1 MDRRF
6 VIAALISTGWTTQA
20 AAETDL
26 SKIVK
31 AVTASKGGLTNA
43 QADSGLR
50 EALSLGAASAVTR
63 VGKTDGYWGDSL
75 IRIPLPDTL
84 AKVQRTL
91 KPLGM
96 SGALD
101 DVHLKVNRAAEVA
114 APVAKSLF
122 VDAIKA
128 MTIQD
133 AISIVKG
140 GPTSGTQYLQK
151 TTTPRLTTLFTPPIQ
166 TALQDTGAVQALD
179 RAIQRNGLNS
189 YIKKEPKI
197 YLSEFAVGKALGGLF
212 HYVGTEETAI
222 RTDPAKRTSAILKTV
237 FG

>member
-6 VIAALISTGWTTQA
+6 LIAALISAGWTTQA
-20 AAETDL
+20 AAESDL
-26 SKIVK
+26 SKVIK
-31 AVTASKGGLTNA
+31 AVTASKGGLTSS

-50 EALSLGAASAVTR
+50 EALSLGAAAAVTR
-63 VGKTDGYWGDSL
+63 VGRTDGYWGDSL

-84 AKVQRTL
+84 SKVQRTL
-91 KPLGM
+91 KPLGL

-101 DVHLKVNRAAEVA
+101 DVHLKMNRAAETA
-114 APVAKSLF
+114 APVAKGLF
-122 VDAIKA
+122 IDAIKA
-128 MTIQD
+128 LTIQD
-133 AISIVKG
+133 AIGIVKG

-151 TTTPRLTTLFTPPIQ
+151 ATTPRLTTLFTPPIE
-166 TALQDTGAVQALD
+166 TALQETGALQALD
-179 RAIQRNGLNS
+179 RAIKRNGLNG
-189 YIKKEPKI
+189 YIKKEPKV

-222 RTDPAKRTSAILKTV
+222 RTDPAKRTSAILKVV

>member
-6 VIAALISTGWTTQA
+6 VIAALISTGWTTA
-20 AAETDL
+20 ASAESDL
-26 SKIVK
+26 SKIIK
-31 AVTASKGGLTNA
+31 SVTASKGGLTNA

-50 EALSLGAASAVTR
+50 EALSLGAAAAVTR
-63 VGKTDGYWGDSL
+63 VGKADGYWGDNL

-84 AKVQRTL
+84 SKVQRTL

-101 DVHLKVNRAAEVA
+101 DVHLKMNRAAETA

-122 VDAIKA
+122 IDAIKA
-128 MTIQD
+128 LTIQD
-133 AISIVKG
+133 AIGIVKG

-189 YIKKEPKI
+189 YIKKEPKV

-222 RTDPAKRTSAILKTV
+222 RTDPAKRTSAILRTV

>member
-6 VIAALISTGWTTQA
+6 VIAALISAGWTTQA
-20 AAETDL
+20 SAESDL
-26 SKIVK
+26 SKLIK
-31 AVTASKGGLTNA
+31 SATKSKGGLSSA

-50 EALSLGAASAVTR
+50 EALSLGAAAAVTR
-63 VGKTDGYWGDSL
+63 VGKSDGYWGDSL
-75 IRIPLPDTL
+75 IRIPLPATL
-84 AKVQRTL
+84 AKVQKTL

-114 APVAKSLF
+114 APVAKGLF

-128 MTIQD
+128 LTIQD
-133 AISIVKG
+133 ALAIVRG

-151 TTTPRLTTLFTPPIQ
+151 ATTPRLTTLFTPPIQ

-179 RAIQRNGLNS
+179 KAIARNGLNS
-189 YIKKEPKI
+189 YIKKEPKV
-197 YLSEFAVGKALGGLF
+197 YLSDYAVGKALSGLF
-212 HYVGTEETAI
+212 YYVGQEETAI

>member
-6 VIAALISTGWTTQA
+6 FIAALISAGWTTTA
-20 AAETDL
+20 SAESDL
-26 SKIVK
+26 SKIIK
-31 AVTASKGGLTNA
+31 SVTASKGGLTNA

-50 EALSLGAASAVTR
+50 EALSLGAAAAVTR
-63 VGKTDGYWGDSL
+63 VGKTDGYWADNL

-84 AKVQRTL
+84 SKVQRTL

-101 DVHLKVNRAAEVA
+101 DVHLKMNRAAETA

-122 VDAIKA
+122 VNAIKA
-128 MTIQD
+128 LTIQD
-133 AISIVKG
+133 AIGIVRG

-166 TALQDTGAVQALD
+166 TALQETGAVQALD

-189 YIKKEPKI
+189 YIKKEPKV